1 MNKLMLKFDFGILDN
16 TLTDYLSTI
25 NGISLVEINDD
36 ELYIEF
42 DKNIISFNVLRME
55 VLLYLNVLK
64 VPSLIAFDKYFKT
77 NVKNYT
83 FLIKD
88 LCCEYCLMG
97 LIENLY
103 NIDGIISA
111 YSDFDYCNKYGVNIF
126 ITYDS
131 EIVSL
136 DLLEELDRKF
146 NLV

>member
-1 MNKLMLKFDFGILDN
+1 MNKLMLKFNLGILDN

-25 NGISLVEINDD
+25 NDVSLVEINND
-36 ELYIEF
+36 EVYIEF
-42 DKNIISFNVLRME
+42 DKNIISFTILKME
-55 VLLYLNVLK
+55 VLLYLNILRI
-64 VPSLIAFDKYFKT
+64 PSLIAFDKCSKT
-77 NVKNYT
+77 NVKKYT